1 VVACERREHP
11 PLTFDPG
18 IAGFLLL
25 LGAMAVFAAWRAS
38 RRRHALR
45 TLSARGYREDQA
57 PPGDLIKLIEEHLG
71 GEPQHA
77 WQRAERAWAIELLPC
92 AEDEESTVW
101 IVVTAPLATAFD
113 GRLLLRAW
121 QGASPERLPGRLG
134 TRVLEFGNERLAGL
148 VRVPDPGRR
157 LHGAGCGYLAY
168 AERAFDL
175 ESRLPDAFLA
185 RLPRLA
191 GTVTSLVLNGPDL
204 LLKAPFDK
212 VAPALDAVTELATR
226 LSDTQSTTNEARS

>member
-1 VVACERREHP
+1 M
-11 PLTFDPG
+11 TFDPG

-25 LGAMAVFAAWRAS
+25 FAAMAVFAAWRAS

-45 TLSARGYREDQA
+45 TLLARGYREVPT
-57 PPGDLIKLIEEHLG
+57 PPGDLIKLIEEQLG

-77 WQRAERAWAIELLPC
+77 WQRAEREWAIELLPR
-92 AEDEESTVW
+92 AEDEESTAR
-101 IVVTAPLATAFD
+101 IVVTTPLAITFD

-121 QGASPERLPGRLG
+121 QGASPEGLPGRMG
-134 TRVLEFGNERLAGL
+134 TRVLEFGDERLAGL
-148 VRVPDPGRR
+148 VRVPDPDRR

-168 AERAFDL
+168 AEPAFDL

-191 GTVTSLVLNGPDL
+191 GTVTSLLLKGPDL
-204 LLKAPFDK
+204 LLQAPFDK
-212 VAPALDAVTELATR
+212 VAPALDAVTELAAR
-226 LSDTQSTTNEARS
+226 LSDTESTTNEARS